1 MQILRILLHS
11 HALHYTKHWHCDG
24 SLCVPFSIGGAVVS
38 SYDACWIIRSLLLHA
53 HTSFNF
59 DARCSHNVMLYFFFI
74 FARLRLPAARS
85 HSSLTMSSIFLCLS
99 HHFIIILLLVLFLL
113 LVLLLRCTTYAAC
126 TDPSERC
133 QRCVHYSASQQ
144 RNHNT
149 IFFAGLRDKLRAWR
163 NSQSHSHTEDKSNR
177 GFFLHIRRIIC
188 PEMRYRLH
196 VCTSSQPQILTN
208 VSLRVDYEHR
218 RIAHTR
224 PAARPLA
231 LSFARYELWNIT
243 HSTVIVD
250 HWEIP

>member
-1 MQILRILLHS
+1 MAVSVSLSALVVRLYRRTMHVESFVRCCCMHILQFWCTLL
-11 HALHYTKHWHCDG
+11 TQCN
-24 SLCVPFSIGGAVVS
+24 VIFFSYICAT
-38 SYDACWIIRSLLLHA
+38 A
-53 HTSFNF
+53 
-59 DARCSHNVMLYFFFI
+59 
-74 FARLRLPAARS
+74 
-85 HSSLTMSSIFLCLS
+85 
-99 HHFIIILLLVLFLL
+99 
-113 LVLLLRCTTYAAC
+113 AAC
-126 TDPSERC
+126 CTFAQFLNDVVDFSLPFTSLYYYSSSCSFSTSGPIIAMHYIRGVHWSKRAMSAMC
-133 QRCVHYSASQQ
+133 ARHYSASQQ